1 MCVFKLL
8 FIHIHILDHIISFSS
23 ISIPAPC
30 SSRHIGE
37 QRSHFSVNSFHAH
50 LPLNHVSTYFPPDIF
65 SSNPGKPH
73 KRTTRMFTGP
83 AAQYFFFF
91 FLHCNRQYILLYGST
106 NSLSPTRVRA
116 TSPFGIAFMMHDK
129 AYNSP
134 SPWQHSVSNQSCPK
148 VMTVTTEII
157 TRLFSPPVLLLPFQ
171 SCPTILSFFQCV

>member
-1 MCVFKLL
+1 ML
-8 FIHIHILDHIISFSS
+8 
-23 ISIPAPC
+23 
-30 SSRHIGE
+30 
-37 QRSHFSVNSFHAH
+37 
-50 LPLNHVSTYFPPDIF
+50 
-65 SSNPGKPH
+65 
-73 KRTTRMFTGP
+73 
-83 AAQYFFFF
+83 FFF

-116 TSPFGIAFMMHDK
+116 TSPFAIAFMMHDK

-171 SCPTILSFFQCV
+171 SCPTILSFFQCVWCWFQVQLAGLRVGSSVHPWTFYQHTTHGYVSTHTYAVPLILSPVLFSIWVDSGGLQGLMLLTGSELWLLPR